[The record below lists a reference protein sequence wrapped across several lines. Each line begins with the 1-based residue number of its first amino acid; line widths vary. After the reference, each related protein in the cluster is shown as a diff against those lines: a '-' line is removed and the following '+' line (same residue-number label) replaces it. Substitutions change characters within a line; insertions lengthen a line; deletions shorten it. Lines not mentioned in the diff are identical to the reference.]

1 MHGVIRQY
9 KVDPSQVEEI
19 VSRARSGFVPLI
31 SSAPGFV
38 SYTIADAGT
47 AGLITVGTF
56 EDQAGA
62 DESVRMAASWIKN
75 NLAALLPNPPQV
87 TSGTLTIRNVK
98 ENGQFGYGVMRRYT
112 FDPGDVE
119 EVTRRVREGL
129 VPLITAS
136 PGFASYSVL
145 DAGDGKIVSLSAFA
159 DRASAEASNK
169 RSLDWVQENLGG
181 FVPNPPEVITAEI
194 KVRTARAAT
203 VTR

>member
-9 KVDPSQVEEI
+9 KVDPSQIEEI
-19 VSRARSGFVPLI
+19 VSRARSGFVPLV

-38 SYTIADAGT
+38 SYTMADAGT
-47 AGLITVGTF
+47 AGLITISTF

-87 TSGTLTIRNVK
+87 TSGPLTIRNVK

-129 VPLITAS
+129 M
-136 PGFASYSVL
+136 
-145 DAGDGKIVSLSAFA
+145 
-159 DRASAEASNK
+159 
-169 RSLDWVQENLGG
+169 
-181 FVPNPPEVITAEI
+181 
-194 KVRTARAAT
+194 
-203 VTR
+203 